1 MFILYE
7 INFYSSLIQGK
18 SSAHSAD
25 RDQYKSTNDIKQ
37 LKSKQ
42 SEPAALHKYA
52 FFKLDLVAEPLWL
65 PFLPS
70 EKAVCDYR
78 IRFALNNCTES
89 DPPISVY
96 NSDELLEDQLEM
108 QMNLFLNDSVYVDLC
123 EDVLYLPSFLIDQFP
138 LFLPSTSGY
147 KSRNNAIMDPET
159 TLDMLPSFQSDLE
172 NLIRF
177 LIDHV
182 SEELSKKLI
191 GLLELDQVEDF
202 VGGENL
208 DEFGRRIL
216 SFPIELLPKSNK
228 FSLVIDYDYKINK
241 SNTRLFSTPASDI
254 FSSSW
259 YGQQVK
265 GLMALN
271 ERSKQVKKLTSSESS
286 EVFSVIV
293 NSQLILNSKLSK
305 IFNQL
310 EDQ

>member
-1 MFILYE
+1 LFPGR
-7 INFYSSLIQGK
+7 SSYH
-18 SSAHSAD
+18 SSGHE
-25 RDQYKSTNDIKQ
+25 QYKPTNDINQ

-42 SEPAALHKYA
+42 PEPAALHKYA

-147 KSRNNAIMDPET
+147 KSRNK
-159 TLDMLPSFQSDLE
+159 
-172 NLIRF
+172 
-177 LIDHV
+177 V
-182 SEELSKKLI
+182 SKRLI

-216 SFPIELLPKSNK
+216 SFPIELLPKSSK
-228 FSLVIDYDYKINK
+228 FSLVIDYDYKISK
-241 SNTRLFSTPASDI
+241 SNNRLFSTSADHM

-259 YGQQVK
+259 YGQQVA
-265 GLMALN
+265 GLMAAD
-271 ERSKQVKKLTSSESS
+271 ERSKRAKRNMLTPPEMNDMANGDSGAAATKCKS
-286 EVFSVIV
+286 
-293 NSQLILNSKLSK
+293 
-305 IFNQL
+305 
-310 EDQ
+310 

>member
-1 MFILYE
+1 MFPGR
-7 INFYSSLIQGK
+7 SSYH
-18 SSAHSAD
+18 SSGHE
-25 RDQYKSTNDIKQ
+25 QYKPTNDINQ

-42 SEPAALHKYA
+42 PEPAALHKYA

-147 KSRNNAIMDPET
+147 KSRNKAIMDPET
-159 TLDMLPSFQSDLE
+159 TLDKLPSFQSDLE

-182 SEELSKKLI
+182 SEELSKRLI

-216 SFPIELLPKSNK
+216 SFPIELLPKSSK
-228 FSLVIDYDYKINK
+228 FSLVIDYDYKISK
-241 SNTRLFSTPASDI
+241 SNNRLFSTSADHM

-259 YGQQVK
+259 YGQQVA
-265 GLMALN
+265 GLMAAD
-271 ERSKQVKKLTSSESS
+271 ERTKRAKRNMLTPPEMNDMANGDSGAAATKCKS
-286 EVFSVIV
+286 
-293 NSQLILNSKLSK
+293 
-305 IFNQL
+305 
-310 EDQ
+310 